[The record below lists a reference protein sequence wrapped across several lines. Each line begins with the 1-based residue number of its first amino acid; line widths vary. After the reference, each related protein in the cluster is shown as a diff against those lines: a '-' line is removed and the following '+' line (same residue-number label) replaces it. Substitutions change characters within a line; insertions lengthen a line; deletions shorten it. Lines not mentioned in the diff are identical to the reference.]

1 VTDKSCAA
9 QRDDYSP
16 EKGRANTRVLF
27 FVIHKI
33 CTLDSSR
40 RFGMSLELVRSVT
53 DDQMKAAALVVLPT
67 DAITNLSSGEID
79 VLKMRVALC
88 REAAGTAGKAL
99 AAAAEHIYEIK
110 KLAKKKSQWMS
121 ICKDGLLG
129 MSMNNAERLALAHE
143 KGIFAAVPESCISN
157 VSITTL
163 YLIAKEK
170 NEARKMKALNELA
183 QAAGIGYTEK
193 AARKTLADPTKT
205 KKREA
210 PQSFKEFLS
219 ELEKEL
225 PAGAKMRVQTI
236 ASKAEKV
243 TALEAEIKAL
253 KEENEKLK
261 KQLAAAA

>member
-1 VTDKSCAA
+1 MINQYART
-9 QRDDYSP
+9 
-16 EKGRANTRVLF
+16 LF
-27 FVIHKI
+27 
-33 CTLDSSR
+33 CDSQNLYARLIRSFR
-40 RFGMSLELVRSVT
+40 MSVHLVRSVT
-53 DDQMKAAALVVLPT
+53 DEQMRAAALVVLPT
-67 DAITNLSSGEID
+67 DAINNLSAGEID

-110 KLAKKKSQWMS
+110 KLAKRKSQWMS

-183 QAAGIGYTEK
+183 QAAGVGYTEK
-193 AARKTLADPTKT
+193 AARKTLADPAKRTARKPPSGYTDVMTKLKDIVPAEYMSRIETTYRTSET
-205 KKREA
+205 KSK
-210 PQSFKEFLS
+210 QVK
-219 ELEKEL
+219 ELE
-225 PAGAKMRVQTI
+225 AKV
-236 ASKAEKV
+236 
-243 TALEAEIKAL
+243 KAL
-253 KEENEKLK
+253 KEENAKLK
-261 KQLAAAA
+261 KELAAATA

>member
-1 VTDKSCAA
+1 
-9 QRDDYSP
+9 
-16 EKGRANTRVLF
+16 
-27 FVIHKI
+27 
-33 CTLDSSR
+33 
-40 RFGMSLELVRSVT
+40 MSFELVRSIT
-53 DDQMKAAALVVLPT
+53 DEQMKAAALVVLPT
-67 DAITNLSSGEID
+67 DAISSLSSGEID

-99 AAAAEHIYEIK
+99 AAAAEHISEIK
-110 KLAKKKSQWMS
+110 KIAKKKSQWMA

-170 NEARKMKALNELA
+170 NEARKMKALTELA
-183 QAAGIGYTEK
+183 QAAGVGYTER
-193 AARKTLADPTKT
+193 AARKTLSGKVATQRKPPAEMAEVMTSLKDIIP
-205 KKREA
+205 A
-210 PQSFKEFLS
+210 EFMGRIETTYRKS
-219 ELEKEL
+219 TQVDELK
-225 PAGAKMRVQTI
+225 
-236 ASKAEKV
+236 
-243 TALEAEIKAL
+243 AEIKAL